1 MHDAIPCSNLLYNR
15 LHEALQSGSEV
26 RVRLSNSSFYGVPI
40 NLDTQFIEI
49 MSLQVDKSEK
59 DSSYDKAVWL
69 VKLSEIVA
77 FSYPLESWSKN
88 RLEGLLQAAS
98 DRDDPSSLTEL
109 D

>member
-1 MHDAIPCSNLLYNR
+1 
-15 LHEALQSGSEV
+15 
-26 RVRLSNSSFYGVPI
+26 VPI

-59 DSSYDKAVWL
+59 DSSYEKAVWL

-88 RLEGLLQAAS
+88 RLEGLFQSAS
-98 DRDDPSSLTEL
+98 DRDDLSSLTEL